1 MQNVPGTVTIH
12 HPLQPNNTT
21 VQIYSGILYNLGK
34 ESVQIHCNSCNKE
47 INTKVNGKVS
57 SNGIIWATLCCCCGG
72 PLSLWPLVLCLDG
85 FKIYRHSCPTCNAF
99 IGNYK
104 PSMSGGMACFLCWL
118 TVFYI
123 VGLMFLSTYLFMTY
137 YGAWLKRKMGY

>member
-57 SNGIIWATLCCCCGG
+57 SNGIIWALLCCCCGG

-85 FKIYRHSCPTCNAF
+85 FKIYGHSCPTCNAF

-104 PSMSGGMACFLCWL
+104 PSMSGGMTCFLCWL